1 MRAHDVMTEDVLTLA
16 PDTPVSRIAALLLD
30 RGVSAAPVVDGR
42 GGVIGMVSEG
52 DLINREEAGA
62 DHEARRDWWLALVA
76 EGEQLPAYWADAQ
89 NRERTARDVMAAPV
103 ITVDINTD
111 TADIA
116 RLLMTHGIKRVP
128 VVLDGSL
135 VGIVSRADLLK
146 VLAAEP
152 AEKTEPAHR
161 PGLFQRWERKAPPA
175 QAPVREP
182 AHEPLFRAAD
192 FRHLVGNFH
201 DENARQLAEQR
212 KEALVRRQEKVQELI
227 DHHVADHGWHKL
239 LEGAHD
245 AAARGEKEFLLLRFP
260 AELCSDGARAINA
273 PEPDW
278 PRTLRGEAAEIY
290 QRWHHELQPAGFSLT
305 ARVLD
310 FPNGFPGDVGLF
322 LVWGEAEG

>member
-1 MRAHDVMTEDVLTLA
+1 MRAHDVMTDDVLTVA

-30 RGVSAAPVVDGR
+30 RGVSAAPVVDSH

-52 DLINREEAGA
+52 DLIDREEARA
-62 DHEARRDWWLALVA
+62 ASEARRDWWLALVA
-76 EGEQLPAYWADAQ
+76 EGEQLPPGYLSDAQ
-89 NRERTARDVMAAPV
+89 KRERTARDVMAAPV

-116 RLLMTHGIKRVP
+116 RLLITHGIKRVP

-135 VGIVSRADLLK
+135 VGIVSRADLLR

-161 PGLFQRWERKAPPA
+161 PGLFQRWEKKAPAPEARPA
-175 QAPVREP
+175 P
-182 AHEPLFRAAD
+182 AHEPLFSAAD
-192 FRHLVGNFH
+192 FRHLVGSFH
-201 DENARQLAEQR
+201 DDNARQLANQR
-212 KEALVRRQEKVQELI
+212 KEALARRQEKVQALI

-245 AAARGEKEFLLLRFP
+245 AAARGEKEFQLLRFP

-290 QRWHHELQPAGFSLT
+290 QRWKHELQPAGFSLT

-322 LVWGEAEG
+322 LVWGDGDE